1 MRIRPY
7 SFLFPPMS
15 NSLTV
20 RYLHYEELG
29 LRKIV
34 VHINAT
40 CNDLLQAIASDA
52 YPKPHSAALT
62 IWRPQTPLSGLA
74 TPNELRV
81 RFKTSKPVEQ
91 TCTRIDLTMFVR
103 DLLESKYE
111 SPQDD
116 CVPIVSFSGRVSIAE
131 VSESPGLLVSAFHQS
146 VLRVEK
152 ERPPRP
158 CACAQSRPGGDT
170 NGRDLSMVT
179 TPVEL
184 YHPAFLHFLQDV
196 ETNALSP
203 SPEILAD
210 TVGLMTSIIANSS
223 SPSQKESAMDQLL
236 AVLGISR
243 GFVPNGSD
251 PTPSPSSVILYP
263 STPRKAALAAIVIEG
278 LKFGSSNDPTAEV
291 FYVYKKLWAQP
302 ERRRWMESSSSP
314 TFLIA
319 LTGSWLCIYGAIWTT
334 KPIIQRLTDMM
345 WLGVS
350 PLLNEN
356 KLSRIAGTLSSARQ
370 GIDTLKH
377 FYEDLELGSPS
388 LNDKHPRFYPS
399 VTTYPCPRRPGKHIE
414 FEYVEP
420 MEKETHICVTYRA
433 RTTPS
438 PYADEGTALETL
450 LSKLFYRGPLSPNS
464 ELSMVVMDYFP
475 SETLTSISLS
485 MEICDEVYLGVK
497 KALDVLHEA
506 GFVFGDLRRSNVLV
520 QRGGGYEGAIE
531 GESGEVK
538 VVLVNFARAGRAGIA
553 RYPAFL
559 TSMMLYPEGAGPW
572 KEIRKE
578 HDDWML
584 ESLRRPVEC

>member
-29 LRKIV
+29 LRNIV

-40 CNDLLQAIASDA
+40 CNNLLQAIASDA

-91 TCTRIDLTMFVR
+91 TCTRIDLTMLVR
-103 DLLESKYE
+103 DLLELKYE
-111 SPQDD
+111 SPQ
-116 CVPIVSFSGRVSIAE
+116 
-131 VSESPGLLVSAFHQS
+131 AFHQS

-152 ERPPRP
+152 ERLGPPRP
-158 CACAQSRPGGDT
+158 CACAQNQAGSDT

-203 SPEILAD
+203 SPEISAD
-210 TVGLMTSIIANSS
+210 TVALMTCIIANSS
-223 SPSQKESAMDQLL
+223 SPSRKESTVDQLL

-263 STPRKAALAAIVIEG
+263 STSRKAALAAIVIEG
-278 LKFGSSNDPTAEV
+278 LKFGSSNDPTAE
-291 FYVYKKLWAQP
+291 
-302 ERRRWMESSSSP
+302 RRRWMESSSSP

-319 LTGSWLCIYGAIWTT
+319 FTGSWLCIYGAIWTT

-345 WLGVS
+345 WMGIS

-370 GIDTLKH
+370 GIDKLKR

-388 LNDKHPRFYPS
+388 LNDKHPHAS
-399 VTTYPCPRRPGKHIE
+399 ILL
-414 FEYVEP
+414 
-420 MEKETHICVTYRA
+420 A

-438 PYADEGTALETL
+438 PYADEGTAPRDIIVKFVRTYNEDAHRL
-450 LSKLFYRGPLSPNS
+450 LTSHGLAPELFYRGPLSPNS

-475 SETLTSISLS
+475 GETLTSISLS
-485 MEICDEVYLGVK
+485 MENCDYLGVK

-506 GFVFGDLRRSNVLV
+506 GFVFGDLGPNVLV
-520 QRGGGYEGAIE
+520 RRGGGYEGAIE